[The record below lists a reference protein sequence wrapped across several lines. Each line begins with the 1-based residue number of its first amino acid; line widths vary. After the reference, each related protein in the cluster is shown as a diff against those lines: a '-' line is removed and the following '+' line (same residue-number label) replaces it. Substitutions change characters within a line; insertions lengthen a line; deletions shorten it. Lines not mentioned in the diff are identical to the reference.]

1 MLTGPPLPH
10 LSVVQTG
17 LPHTLY
23 GECLVLCR
31 HPYPYWIGD
40 LGTTSPLRGAARSR
54 ARRGGTARR
63 GAQGGRAAHRGC
75 LGGPGKGQE
84 GAGPDI
90 PKRSSPMG
98 PHQRY
103 PQRYA
108 FGTKQAQGSPRA
120 VLGVS
125 AIPLLV
131 SLPVVLIA
139 GLCCRSL
146 DSCVFIANYI

>member
-31 HPYPYWIGD
+31 QPYPYWIGD

-63 GAQGGRAAHRGC
+63 GARGGRAAHRGC
-75 LGGPGKGQE
+75 LGGAGEGPEGGGARYPKTVQSHGFPPAIPPAICIWYKTGPGKPKGRF
-84 GAGPDI
+84 GSFSDTLAC
-90 PKRSSPMG
+90 KRSS
-98 PHQRY
+98 
-103 PQRYA
+103 
-108 FGTKQAQGSPRA
+108 SPNCWF
-120 VLGVS
+120 VLQKS
-125 AIPLLV
+125 
-131 SLPVVLIA
+131 
-139 GLCCRSL
+139 
-146 DSCVFIANYI
+146 